1 MESLDDAALIEGL
14 AGTFFGK
21 QGSWFLMAGGS
32 YFPEGKPWEK
42 GVKHF
47 SNRVFVFMQ
56 QQDGI
61 FLLIY
66 QGLDMPVALA
76 EGAYASL
83 PEGLLC
89 VGDQTPDG
97 ITEKVWLLSF
107 DGSTVN
113 VKEYPP
119 LPIPVKNS
127 SVTLIGSNVYL
138 VGGELANGSS
148 SNQFLMLNLDK
159 LNEGWQQLPDFPL
172 HVSGSAVTYGLG
184 HAQTFQQ
191 VYWLRAL
198 MGVSEA
204 LYLPTGLA
212 MIADYHSSKTRS
224 LAVGIHM
231 SGLYA
236 GQAFGGFGATIAA
249 NYSWHTV
256 FHWFG
261 LIGIVYAFILV
272 FLLHD
277 KEGHARIRRAKL
289 KPEPQNK
296 GVKKES
302 VFSSLGVIFGTFS
315 FWILLFYFMAPS
327 FPGWA
332 TKNWLP
338 TLFTENLGIEMA
350 KAGPMA
356 TISIAIASFIG
367 VMIGGPLSDRWVQK
381 NIRGRIYTSVIGL
394 SLTIPSLILLGFG
407 HNYLGLIG
415 AATLFGIG
423 FGMFDTN
430 NMPILCQII
439 PQRYR
444 ATSYGIMNMMGVFA
458 GYAVTRI
465 LGSSTDAG
473 NLGADFSKLSIIV
486 FIAVVLML
494 VFVKPKHELTYP
506 KEDKA

>member
-1 MESLDDAALIEGL
+1 MRNSKYYPWIVVGLLWFVALLNYLDRQMLSTMQSSMQMDIKEL
-14 AGTFFGK
+14 AIAENFG
-21 QGSWFLMAGGS
+21 
-32 YFPEGKPWEK
+32 
-42 GVKHF
+42 
-47 SNRVFVFMQ
+47 RVM
-56 QQDGI
+56 GI

-66 QGLDMPVALA
+66 GLMSPVAGMIADRVNRKWLIV
-76 EGAYASL
+76 GSL
-83 PEGLLC
+83 F
-89 VGDQTPDG
+89 
-97 ITEKVWLLSF
+97 VW
-107 DGSTVN
+107 
-113 VKEYPP
+113 
-119 LPIPVKNS
+119 
-127 SVTLIGSNVYL
+127 
-138 VGGELANGSS
+138 
-148 SNQFLMLNLDK
+148 
-159 LNEGWQQLPDFPL
+159 
-172 HVSGSAVTYGLG
+172 SAVTYGMG

-212 MIADYHSSKTRS
+212 MIADFHTSKTRS
-224 LAVGIHM
+224 LAIGIHM

-236 GQAFGGFGATIAA
+236 GQALGGFGATIAA
-249 NYSWHTV
+249 NFTWHTV

-261 LIGIVYAFILV
+261 IVGIIYALILV
-272 FLLHD
+272 FVLHD
-277 KEGHARIRRAKL
+277 KEGHAGTKTAKL
-289 KPEPQNK
+289 EPKPQT

-302 VFSSLGVIFGTFS
+302 VLSSLGVILGTLS

-338 TLFTENLGIEMA
+338 TLFAENLGIEMA

-367 VMIGGPLSDRWVQK
+367 VLIGGPLSDRWVQK

-394 SLTIPSLILLGFG
+394 TLTIPSLILLGVG
-407 HNYLGLIG
+407 HTYVGLIG
-415 AATLFGIG
+415 AAMLFGIG

-444 ATSYGIMNMMGVFA
+444 ATAYGIMNMMGVFA
-458 GYAVTRI
+458 GYAVTLM

-473 NLGADFSKLSIIV
+473 NLGADFSKLSI
-486 FIAVVLML
+486 VVLAAVILML
-494 VFVKPKHELTYP
+494 AFVKPKHELTYP
-506 KEDKA
+506 EEEIKEA